1 MELVKDEKLARFWE
15 HKINSHSGIREYNFD
30 HTRKA
35 EKQKELSRKRTLERR
50 LLRELEKAN

>member
-1 MELVKDEKLARFWE
+1 MGIVINKKLARFWE
-15 HKINSHSGIREYNFD
+15 HNINSHSGIREYNFD